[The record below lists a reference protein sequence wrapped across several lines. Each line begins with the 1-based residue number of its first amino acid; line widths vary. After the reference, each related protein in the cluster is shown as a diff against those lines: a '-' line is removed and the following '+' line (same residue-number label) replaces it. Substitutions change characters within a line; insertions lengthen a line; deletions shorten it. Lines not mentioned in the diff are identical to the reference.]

1 MDDRTAAHKTG
12 AGSTMFRVLSLQAG
26 VGALV
31 AALFFGLAGPVAGY
45 SALLGSLI
53 CVLPNAF
60 LAFRLSVYR
69 RDGGAGALMR
79 AAWLGEAGKLTL
91 TALLFAAVF
100 ISVRPLA
107 PAPLLIG
114 FIVTQL
120 MVLSGLLLRDEQGQ
134 QELGN

>member
-1 MDDRTAAHKTG
+1 MDDRTAAERPG
-12 AGSTMFRVLSLQAG
+12 AGFTMVRVLSLQAG

-31 AALFFGLAGPVAGY
+31 SAAFWVLAGLVAGY

-79 AAWLGEAGKLTL
+79 AAWLGEAGKLAL
-91 TALLFAAVF
+91 TTLLFAAVF

-107 PAPLLIG
+107 AAPLLIG

-120 MVLSGLLLRDEQGQ
+120 MVLSGLLLRDTQEQ
-134 QELGN
+134 QEMGK

>member
-1 MDDRTAAHKTG
+1 MDDRTAAATPG

-31 AALFFGLAGPVAGY
+31 AALFWGFAGHVAAY

-91 TALLFAAVF
+91 TTLFFAAVF

-120 MVLSGLLLRDEQGQ
+120 MVLSGLLMRDKQEQ
-134 QELGN
+134 QELDN